1 MATVKLNELLETE
14 RLRHQILL
22 KTLLSYFTK
31 QTWIKFYVYIAWY
44 VHCLWLVH
52 FIHYLFLFIYLMLH
66 IFFSQSQFVWEKV
79 ENGRGW
85 QPSRQGDVSAG
96 FTVEEDELS
105 WSSSTE
111 LADVWFAGSFGR
123 TVEKKKSKTKQ
134 LALTR
139 RSRTKTR
146 EYVAAL
152 LYSISGRP
160 LVCHTGLDAGLF
172 LADFSFSLKE
182 FFCLFSVFSLKAS

>member
-1 MATVKLNELLETE
+1 MSYWKQNASAIRSVWKRYSAILQNKPGLNFMFTSHDTFSVFDLF
-14 RLRHQILL
+14 
-22 KTLLSYFTK
+22 TL
-31 QTWIKFYVYIAWY
+31 I
-44 VHCLWLVH
+44 
-52 FIHYLFLFIYLMLH
+52 FILFICLFNVTY
-66 IFFSQSQFVWEKV
+66 FFSQSQFIWEKV

-85 QPSRQGDVSAG
+85 QSPCQGDVSAG
-96 FTVEEDELS
+96 FTVEEDKLS

-111 LADVWFAGSFGR
+111 LAEVWFAGSFGR

-139 RSRTKTR
+139 RSWTKTC

-152 LYSISGRP
+152 LSSISGRP

-172 LADFSFSLKE
+172 LANFSFSLKE